1 MNKIKDTFDQIIART
16 DARSSGDAGQYSGK
30 CPSHD
35 DNSPSLSLKLTEE
48 RILIKC
54 HVGCSIKEVCS
65 GLEIEESE
73 LFRES
78 GAERKTFDTSCGK
91 KNPTLINADGKV
103 QFYSSKHKKQVTENV
118 RYTYHKADGS
128 AAFFVIR
135 AEPKDFRPMRTDG
148 QLNLNGVERVPYRLP
163 ELLEGIKDSELI
175 LLLEGEKD
183 AERAAEMG
191 FVATTFVGGA
201 GKWRDDYLEHFIGA
215 EVVLVPDND
224 LPGLKGMTNSWNCK
238 KHKNP

>member
-16 DARSSGDAGQYSGK
+16 DARSSGVAGQYSGK

-48 RILIKC
+48 KILIKC

-78 GAERKTFDTSCGK
+78 GADRKTFDTSCGK
-91 KNPTLINADGKV
+91 KNPNLINADGKV

-183 AERAAEMG
+183 ADRVAEMG
-191 FVATTFVGGA
+191 FVATTFVGGT
-201 GKWRDDYLEHFIGA
+201 GKWRDEYLEYFRDADI
-215 EVVLVPDND
+215 VLVPD
-224 LPGLKGMTNSWNCK
+224 LSLI
-238 KHKNP
+238 HI

>member
-16 DARSSGDAGQYSGK
+16 DARSSGVAGQYSGK

-35 DNSPSLSLKLTEE
+35 DNSPSLSLKLTED

-54 HVGCSIKEVCS
+54 YVGCSIKEVCS

-103 QFYSSKHKKQVTENV
+103 
-118 RYTYHKADGS
+118 
-128 AAFFVIR
+128 
-135 AEPKDFRPMRTDG
+135 
-148 QLNLNGVERVPYRLP
+148 
-163 ELLEGIKDSELI
+163 
-175 LLLEGEKD
+175 
-183 AERAAEMG
+183 
-191 FVATTFVGGA
+191 
-201 GKWRDDYLEHFIGA
+201 
-215 EVVLVPDND
+215 
-224 LPGLKGMTNSWNCK
+224 
-238 KHKNP
+238 